1 MHEVAVEYP
10 SHHDSSKSLC
20 WYGECVALALQQRTG
35 EGGSRSG
42 AWPRAA
48 WFVRGQGRHA
58 VVVMSD
64 APLILPLTLLGDF
77 VPRLGRRPRQDE
89 LVTYLARLREQARP
103 HGLEYPWACCRKPCG
118 LNLTIC
124 KAG

>member
-1 MHEVAVEYP
+1 MQ
-10 SHHDSSKSLC
+10 
-20 WYGECVALALQQRTG
+20 GGALAVQQRAG

-58 VVVMSD
+58 VDNMSD
-64 APLILPLTLLGDF
+64 APLILPLTPLGEF
-77 VPRLGRRPRQDE
+77 VTRVGRRPRQDE

-103 HGLEYPWACCRKPCG
+103 RTLRWNPEHAAVPCG
-118 LNLTIC
+118 L
-124 KAG
+124 G